1 MKISGGASIVTLVSA
16 LALAGPVPARDVVQL
31 KGAVAAEVAT
41 DWPHLFDLYKDI
53 HSHPELG
60 FQEHRTAARLA
71 AEMRALGFTVT
82 EGVGKTGVVAIF
94 ENGPGPM
101 VMVRTELDA
110 LPMKELTGLPYA
122 SEARQMYRGGETW
135 VAHSCGHDS
144 HMAIWVGTAKA
155 LLSLRSKWS
164 GTLMFIGQPAEE
176 QVGGAKGM
184 IDDGLFTRFGGKPT
198 YAFALHVGPAAAG
211 ELFWKVGV
219 ISSTDDDLDITFE
232 GRGGHG
238 SRPDIT
244 IDPVLEA
251 ARFVVDV
258 QSVISREKDPT
269 AFGVVTVGGI
279 KAGSAGNIIP
289 ASAVLTGTIRTYDD
303 TVRLKILEGVRRTA
317 AGVAEMAGAPAPKV
331 ELTLGDYAVV
341 NDETLTLKTGRL
353 LDEAFPGHSRQEF
366 KPGTASEDFSEFV
379 RAGVPAT
386 YFDLGALDPETIAGD
401 VAKGVPVPA
410 NHSPYFAPQPEPTI
424 KTGVEAMTLVVMNVM
439 PPS

>member
-1 MKISGGASIVTLVSA
+1 MLG
-16 LALAGPVPARDVVQL
+16 AGPAAALDVVKL
-31 KGAVAAEVAT
+31 KPAIAAEANA
-41 DWPHLFDLYKDI
+41 DWPHLFELYKDI

-82 EGVGKTGVVAIF
+82 EGVGQTGIVAIYH
-94 ENGPGPM
+94 NGPGPM

-122 SEARQMYRGGETW
+122 SEAKETYRGAETY
-135 VAHSCGHDS
+135 VAHSCGHDT

-155 LLSLRSKWS
+155 LVALKSKWS
-164 GTLMFIGQPAEE
+164 GTLMFVGQPAEE

-184 IDDGLFTRFGGKPT
+184 IDDGLFTRFGGKPN
-198 YAFALHVGPAAAG
+198 YAFALHVGPAPAG
-211 ELFWKVGV
+211 ELYWKVGV
-219 ISSTDDDLDITFE
+219 ISSTDDDLDITFL

-238 SRPDIT
+238 SRPDVT
-244 IDPVLEA
+244 IDPVMEA
-251 ARFVVDV
+251 AHFIVDV

-303 TVRLKILEGVRRTA
+303 MVRLKILEGVRRTA
-317 AGVAEMAGAPAPKV
+317 NGVAEMAGAPAPQV
-331 ELTLGDYAVV
+331 DLALGDYAVV

-353 LDEAFPGHSRQEF
+353 LDEAFPGHSHQEL

-386 YFDLGALDPETIAGD
+386 YFDLGAIDPAVIAAD
-401 VAKGVPVPA
+401 AAKGMMVPA
-410 NHSPYFAPQPEPTI
+410 NHSPYFAPEPEPTI

-439 PPS
+439 GPGA